1 LSRKPVLTDAQRD
14 IIAEN
19 VDLFPA
25 DIKKLPGLAED
36 NAVTRSIIANYQKKI
51 KADSEPD
58 DGAELVSCLER
69 YIRNHGLPSCYH
81 GKHNVTG
88 FLEYLKGR

>member
-1 LSRKPVLTDAQRD
+1 MEKDDSVIVRRRLDLSRKPFFLQTRA
-14 IIAEN
+14 ILSEN

-51 KADSEPD
+51 KADSEP
-58 DGAELVSCLER
+58 G
-69 YIRNHGLPSCYH
+69 
-81 GKHNVTG
+81 
-88 FLEYLKGR
+88 